1 MSTASCSAAP
11 SLPAPDRILAGA
23 LNDRPYLL
31 LVGTALAWAGNAIA
45 GQLAVGHVSP
55 MALVFLRW
63 VLVSIVMAALYG
75 RQVLQ
80 YAAEIRRVMPYLM
93 AMGAI
98 GYTGFNSL
106 FYVAST
112 MTSGVNIGILQGSI
126 PIIVLLGAFLA
137 YRTKVVA
144 PQIVGAAVT
153 LTGVVIVATA
163 GSWQRLIMLAFNPG
177 DAVMAVACVL
187 YAGYTVGL
195 KRRPAL
201 PAMVFFAVLAWVA
214 LLTSLPLLAVE
225 AGLASL
231 RWPDAQGW
239 LVTAYVALFPS
250 LLAQLWFIRG
260 VELIGPGRAGLF
272 VNLVPVFA
280 ALLAV
285 LLLSEAFR
293 AYHAVALALVLGGIA
308 IAETVNRR
316 SG

>member
-1 MSTASCSAAP
+1 MS
-11 SLPAPDRILAGA
+11 

-63 VLVSIVMAALYG
+63 VLVSIVMAVLFG
-75 RQVLQ
+75 REVLH
-80 YAAEIRRVMPYLM
+80 YASEVRRHLPYLI

-106 FYVAST
+106 FYIAST

-126 PIIVLLGAFLA
+126 PIIVLLGAFMA
-137 YRTKVVA
+137 YRTKVLA

-163 GSWQRLIMLAFNPG
+163 GSLERLMTLAFNPG

-187 YAGYTVGL
+187 YASYTVGL
-195 KRRPAL
+195 QRRPAL

-214 LLTSLPLLAVE
+214 LLTTLPLLAIE
-225 AGLASL
+225 AQFSTL
-231 RWPDAQGW
+231 RWPDTQGW
-239 LVTAYVALFPS
+239 IVTAYVSLFPS
-250 LLAQLWFIRG
+250 LLAQLWFMRG

-285 LLLSEAFR
+285 LILSEAFQL
-293 AYHAVALALVLGGIA
+293 YHAVALALVLGGIA
-308 IAETVNRR
+308 IAEAVKRR
-316 SG
+316 TN